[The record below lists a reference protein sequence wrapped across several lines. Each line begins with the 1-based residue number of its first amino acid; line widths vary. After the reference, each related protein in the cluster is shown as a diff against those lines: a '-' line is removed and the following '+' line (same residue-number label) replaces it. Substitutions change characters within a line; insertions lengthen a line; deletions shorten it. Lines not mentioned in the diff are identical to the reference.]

1 MSFIGLSM
9 RRSVLAPR
17 LRPTTTL
24 VRAYTTAKV
33 DIKALKKLRTLNP
46 VAMTKAKEA
55 LLNCDNDITKAL
67 AWLEEDALKSGAKK
81 ADKVKDRVA
90 AEGAISVFV
99 NESLTAAAIV
109 ELGCETDFVAR
120 NTSFVDLAAE
130 IAHASMGFASASA
143 ESAVLANIET
153 RGLATMMLEGRSVS
167 DTITETIGRLGE
179 NIVLRRAAVVGAPS
193 GTDKIVV
200 SGYVHGSVKGSDSAS
215 AGKIGGLVAVTSDIK
230 SDAHRSTLSQLTRR
244 LAQQVVG
251 YAPRFATMEEY
262 KKAGEMTEAP
272 DAVVL
277 EEQQFLFGG
286 GSVKEVLAKISKEL
300 GAPVEILS
308 FVRYE
313 RGEGVEKA
321 DKPDFAEEV
330 RQQLA

>member
-1 MSFIGLSM
+1 MSFISLSV
-9 RRSVLAPR
+9 RRSIIAPR
-17 LRPTTTL
+17 LCPTATL
-24 VRAYTTAKV
+24 ARAYTTAKV

-46 VAMTKAKEA
+46 VAMSKAKEA
-55 LLNCDNDITKAL
+55 LLSCDNDITRAL
-67 AWLEEDALKSGAKK
+67 AWLEEDALKAGAKK

-90 AEGAISVFV
+90 SEGAVSVFV
-99 NESLTAAAIV
+99 NESLTAATIV

-120 NTSFVDLAAE
+120 NASFVDLAAG
-130 IAHASMGFASASA
+130 IAQAGMGFASTSA
-143 ESAVLANIET
+143 EGAVLAGIEAHD
-153 RGLATMMLEGRSVS
+153 LAAKMLDGRTVS

-193 GTDKIVV
+193 AAESIVV
-200 SGYVHGSVKGSDSAS
+200 SGYVHGSVKGSAGGS
-215 AGKIGGLVAVTSDIK
+215 AGKIGGLVAVTSSIK

-251 YAPRFATMEEY
+251 YGPRFTTMEEY
-262 KKAGEMTEAP
+262 QKAGEQAEAP

-286 GSVKEVLAKISKEL
+286 GSVKEVLAKISKEI